1 MIWALAALALGN
13 VAGYALLGYQIR
25 ASTQERQKFYAA
37 TLQATGATDAARR
50 VAAPTPR
57 EQRKLVED
65 QLKMRKEAMSTAP
78 EFSAANPFARS
89 KPHGV

>member
-1 MIWALAALALGN
+1 VIAIGALTLVALALTG
-13 VAGYALLGYQIR
+13 VILYMLRSGAEERRRLTAALL
-25 ASTQERQKFYAA
+25 QKD
-37 TLQATGATDAARR
+37 GATDAARR